1 MLNVKE
7 SNYKGMKAFLIA
19 RVSDPSQRSALPA
32 QVLRLEEYSNRLEL
46 DSELHS
52 FDETAYKDDR
62 RKFQEIVDE
71 IMACETKCIVVFDKI
86 DRFTRDSSSETV
98 RIFKEKA
105 KAGALE
111 LHFPSDGLILN
122 ENSPAC
128 DMARFGMGT
137 VFGEYYS
144 GAIRDNVKRK
154 IEQKLHDGE
163 WPGRAPIGYLN
174 VAIDKKKDIIPDPE
188 RRGYIEK
195 IFQLRSKGVSLRAIA
210 KVMKEDGLVSST
222 KSRRPL
228 NSGQIDAILKNPF
241 YHGTMNYDG
250 DHYAHRYEPLISKS
264 LFDVVQRINDAR
276 AFSKN
281 KTITRETFTFN
292 GILKCAHCGC
302 SISSYKK
309 KGHTYMRCTKARGE
323 CPQIHITESEIM
335 PQVTKVLGQLHFGA
349 DIVNKVVDTLKEERD
364 NNQLYYKNA
373 IEQMRKKSG
382 ELEKRKSVL
391 YEDRLIGRI
400 TGADY
405 DKYVNKIECEM
416 KELDERALQL
426 AREDKSFEL
435 KADYLLKLAD
445 NAEELFKSSQ
455 PEQKAK
461 ILKLLLANLTLEQKR
476 LHFNLLEPFKSIIK
490 TNKSPNWLPGP
501 GSNRQPRS

>member
-1 MLNVKE
+1 
-7 SNYKGMKAFLIA
+7 MKAFLIA

-32 QVLRLEEYSNRLEL
+32 QILRLEEYSDRLEL

-62 RKFQEIVDE
+62 RKFQEIVDK
-71 IMACETKCIVVFDKI
+71 IMACEVKCIVVFDKI

-105 KAGALE
+105 KAGVLE
-111 LHFPSDGLILN
+111 LHFPSDGLILS

-174 VAIDKKKDIIPDPE
+174 ITIDKKKDIIPDPE
-188 RRGYIEK
+188 RRGYVEK
-195 IFQLRSKGVSLRAIA
+195 MFQLRSKGVSLRAIA

-241 YHGTMNYDG
+241 YHGIMNYDG
-250 DHYAHRYEPLISKS
+250 GQYSHRYEPLISKA
-264 LFDVVQRINDAR
+264 LFDTVQRINETR
-276 AFSKN
+276 AFFKN

-323 CPQIHITESEIM
+323 CPQIHIAESEIM
-335 PQVTKVLGQLHFGA
+335 PQVTKILGRLHFGA
-349 DIVNKVVDTLKEERD
+349 DVVNKVIDTLKEERS

-373 IEQMRKKSG
+373 IEQTRKKYG
-382 ELEKRKSVL
+382 ELERRKSVL
-391 YEDRLIGRI
+391 YEDRLVGRI
-400 TGADY
+400 TEVDY
-405 DKYVNKIECEM
+405 DKYVNRIESEM
-416 KELDERALQL
+416 KELDERALRL
-426 AREDKSFEL
+426 ALEDKSFEL

-461 ILKLLLANLTLEQKR
+461 ILKLLLANLTLDQKR
-476 LHFNLLEPFKSIIK
+476 LQFHLLEPFKSLIESHK
-490 TNKSPNWLPGP
+490 TGNWLLGP
-501 GSNRQPRS
+501 DSNWQPRS